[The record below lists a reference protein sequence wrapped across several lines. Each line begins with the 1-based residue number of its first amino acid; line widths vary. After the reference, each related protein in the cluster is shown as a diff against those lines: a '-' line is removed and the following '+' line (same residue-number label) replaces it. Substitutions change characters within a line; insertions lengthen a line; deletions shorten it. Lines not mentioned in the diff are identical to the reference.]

1 MHQET
6 RIFLINKHLAENKVA
21 SAAKIAKAV
30 SKYKKGRAAGT
41 LASAAAKKKVK
52 SNVVKSVGKS
62 STASIGRQNMRTQFA
77 KLNQNNRNV
86 VKATVK
92 RVPGSDGSGVLKNRP
107 QLPVGSGGRKQLPVG
122 SGGRKQLPV
131 GSGGRK
137 QLPVGSGGRKQLPVG
152 SAPKPKGEIVVADKP
167 KPRGVPS
174 PSGRSGSPVGSGGQ
188 KQLPVGSGGGTKP
201 PTGSGGAGGGGVPTD
216 PPAGSGGAGS
226 GGDKPKKPSFLG
238 RMAGKVRDIASQDL
252 GRTRDRAGAV
262 RGKIRDGIGRLE
274 RGTRGVR
281 GDLIAT
287 GKATIDTL
295 RKQQQGQYGDEAVRV
310 MNIGTSRA
318 YGPEIGTSGTRE
330 RRRQGVENIRG
341 GIKTT
346 FGTNKRPKLDDQ
358 GNQIL
363 DKEGNPVMVG
373 GGPGVLSPMR
383 GYISASD
390 KYARREEKRLRQRVI
405 KGEKLGIR
413 GYLYKYG
420 TYSKPSDSI
429 FEPGL
434 KRGSVLRDPYQ
445 KDRNED

>member
-52 SNVVKSVGKS
+52 SNVVK
-62 STASIGRQNMRTQFA
+62 
-77 KLNQNNRNV
+77 
-86 VKATVK
+86 ATVK
-92 RVPGSDGSGVLKNRP
+92 RVPGSDGSGILKNRP
-107 QLPVGSGGRKQLPVG
+107 
-122 SGGRKQLPV
+122 
-131 GSGGRK
+131 

-167 KPRGVPS
+167 KPRRVPS
-174 PSGRSGSPVGSGGQ
+174 PSGRSGSPVGSGDRR
-188 KQLPVGSGGGTKP
+188 QLPVGSGGGTKP
-201 PTGSGGAGGGGVPTD
+201 PVGSGGAGSGGGGVPTD
-216 PPAGSGGAGS
+216 PPAGSGGSG
-226 GGDKPKKPSFLG
+226 GGDKPKKPSFIG
-238 RMAGKVRDIASQDL
+238 RMARRVGDYVKKDVR
-252 GRTRDRAGAV
+252 RTRDRAGA
-262 RGKIRDGIGRLE
+262 KIRDVGGRLE

-310 MNIGTSRA
+310 MNIGTNRM

-330 RRRQGVENIRG
+330 RRKQGIENVRG

-358 GNQIL
+358 GNQVL

-390 KYARREEKRLRQRVI
+390 KFARREEKRLKDRKA
-405 KGEKLGIR
+405 KGKSLGIR

-420 TYSKPSDSI
+420 TYSKPSDSV
-429 FEPGL
+429 FDP
-434 KRGSVLRDPYQ
+434 KAPRGSTYRDPYQ
-445 KDRNED
+445 TDRNED

>member
-52 SNVVKSVGKS
+52 SNVVK
-62 STASIGRQNMRTQFA
+62 
-77 KLNQNNRNV
+77 
-86 VKATVK
+86 ATVK

-131 GSGGRK
+131 GS
-137 QLPVGSGGRKQLPVG
+137 
-152 SAPKPKGEIVVADKP
+152 APKPKGEIVVADKP
-167 KPRGVPS
+167 KPRRVPS
-174 PSGRSGSPVGSGGQ
+174 PSGRSGSPVGSGGRR
-188 KQLPVGSGGGTKP
+188 QLPVGSGGGTKP
-201 PTGSGGAGGGGVPTD
+201 PAGSGGAGGGGVPTD
-216 PPAGSGGAGS
+216 PPAGAGGARS
-226 GGDKPKKPSFLG
+226 GGDKPKKPSFIG
-238 RMAGKVRDIASQDL
+238 RMARRVGDYVKKDI
-252 GRTRDRAGAV
+252 GRTRDRAGAA
-262 RGKIRDGIGRLE
+262 RDKIRDVRGRLE

-310 MNIGTSRA
+310 MNIGTSRM

-330 RRRQGVENIRG
+330 RRKQGIENIRG

-390 KYARREEKRLRQRVI
+390 KFARREEKRLKDRKA
-405 KGEKLGIR
+405 KGKSLGIR

-429 FEPGL
+429 FDP
-434 KRGSVLRDPYQ
+434 KAPRGSTYRDPYQ
-445 KDRNED
+445 TDRNED

>member
-6 RIFLINKHLAENKVA
+6 RIFLINKYLAENKVA

-137 QLPVGSGGRKQLPVG
+137 QLPVGS
-152 SAPKPKGEIVVADKP
+152 APKPKGEIVVADKP
-167 KPRGVPS
+167 KPRRVPS
-174 PSGRSGSPVGSGGQ
+174 PSGRSGSPVGSGGRR
-188 KQLPVGSGGGTKP
+188 QLPVGSGGGTKP
-201 PTGSGGAGGGGVPTD
+201 PAGSGGAGGGGVPTD
-216 PPAGSGGAGS
+216 PPAGSGGAG
-226 GGDKPKKPSFLG
+226 GGDKPKKPSFIG
-238 RMAGKVRDIASQDL
+238 RMARRVGDYVKKDI
-252 GRTRDRAGAV
+252 GRTRDRAGAA
-262 RGKIRDGIGRLE
+262 RDKIRDVGGRLE

-310 MNIGTSRA
+310 MNIGTSRM

-330 RRRQGVENIRG
+330 RRKQGIENIRG

-358 GNQIL
+358 GNQVL

-390 KYARREEKRLRQRVI
+390 KFARREEKRLKDRKA
-405 KGEKLGIR
+405 KGESLGIR

-420 TYSKPSDSI
+420 TYSKPSDSV
-429 FEPGL
+429 FDP
-434 KRGSVLRDPYQ
+434 KAPRGSTYRDPYQ
-445 KDRNED
+445 TDRNED

>member
-86 VKATVK
+86 VNATVR
-92 RVPGSDGSGVLKNRP
+92 RVPGSGGSGVLKNRP
-107 QLPVGSGGRKQLPVG
+107 
-122 SGGRKQLPV
+122 
-131 GSGGRK
+131 

-167 KPRGVPS
+167 KPRRVPG
-174 PSGRSGSPVGSGGQ
+174 PSGRSGSPVGSGGR
-188 KQLPVGSGGGTKP
+188 KQPPVGSGGGTK
-201 PTGSGGAGGGGVPTD
+201 

-226 GGDKPKKPSFLG
+226 GGGGTKPPAGSGGAGGGDKPKKPSFVG
-238 RMAGKVRDIASQDL
+238 RMARRVGDYGKEAI
-252 GRTRDRAGAV
+252 GRTRDRAGEA
-262 RGKIRDGIGRLE
+262 RDKIRDVRGNLE
-274 RGTRGVR
+274 RGTRGIR

-310 MNIGTSRA
+310 MNIGTNRM
-318 YGPEIGTSGTRE
+318 YGPEFGTSGTRE
-330 RRRQGVENIRG
+330 RRKQGIENIRG

-358 GNQIL
+358 GNQVL

-390 KYARREEKRLRQRVI
+390 KYARREEKRLKDRKA
-405 KGEKLGIR
+405 KGQSLGIR

-420 TYSKPSDSI
+420 TYSKPSDSV
-429 FEPGL
+429 FDP
-434 KRGSVLRDPYQ
+434 KAPRGSTYRDPYQ
-445 KDRNED
+445 TDRNED